1 MRLLLDTHILL
12 ALGRGNLESLCT
24 RQSDFLNNGANERF
38 GSVASLWEMTIKVNL
53 NKLDLGMSPLEY
65 SKYLSGFGINWLPV
79 TREHA
84 AHVASPLPQTRDP
97 FDRMLLSQCA
107 VEGMK
112 LVTIDRMLI
121 GHPLVAIV

>member
-1 MRLLLDTHILL
+1 MAFLLDTHIFISLARQTIESNYPKEAKLL
-12 ALGRGNLESLCT
+12 QVSEDALVL
-24 RQSDFLNNGANERF
+24 
-38 GSVASLWEMTIKVNL
+38 SVASIWEISIKTEIGKL
-53 NKLDLGMSPLEY
+53 NAGIAPEMIEQYCFESEISVLPIKASHATHPL
-65 SKYLSGFGINWLPV
+65 I
-79 TREHA
+79 
-84 AHVASPLPQTRDP
+84 PLPQTRDP